1 MCLILNV
8 SGSRRLSYDRME
20 GPVGRSLS
28 GTRTGRRRRARDG
41 LGSRRCAAAARSR
54 ELRRGR
60 IVAPPA
66 PENPGWQRE
75 GRKQGGRRRRQPGG
89 ERRPPRRKRPREA
102 RTKTPSS
109 DLPVRGSPSTSG
121 CACVCGGGACARGGA
136 RGSLP
141 RRTLARGGERA
152 GGGGHPCSHVRY
164 LKLALWSPSPPPPPG
179 LWLLVVRVPPGLEG
193 RPSALYFLRRDH
205 LLTALSFRLNRT
217 RGSPSPLP
225 FPW

>member
-1 MCLILNV
+1 MAA
-8 SGSRRLSYDRME
+8 RRQEAGWKAAS
-20 GPVGRSLS
+20 PA
-28 GTRTGRRRRARDG
+28 GRR
-41 LGSRRCAAAARSR
+41 
-54 ELRRGR
+54 
-60 IVAPPA
+60 APSTKTQKT
-66 PENPGWQRE
+66 E
-75 GRKQGGRRRRQPGG
+75 GG
-89 ERRPPRRKRPREA
+89 EDENA
-102 RTKTPSS
+102 FLGLAGEGVTV
-109 DLPVRGSPSTSG
+109 DLRV
-121 CACVCGGGACARGGA
+121 CVCVCGGGACARGGA

-152 GGGGHPCSHVRY
+152 GGGGHPRSRVRY

-225 FPW
+225 FPM

>member
-20 GPVGRSLS
+20 GPVGRSPS
-28 GTRTGRRRRARDG
+28 GTRTGRRGQAREG

-89 ERRPPRRKRPREA
+89 ERRPPRRKRPRQA

-121 CACVCGGGACARGGA
+121 CACVCGGGVRAPVEGPGEGRRRGREASRGRRSPPFARSVFKTGLVVTVA
-136 RGSLP
+136 AASSRVMASRGPSTPRIGRAPLRPLLP
-141 RRTLARGGERA
+141 ASRPPPDRPVLPPKPYKGFTFSPAF
-152 GGGGHPCSHVRY
+152 SHV
-164 LKLALWSPSPPPPPG
+164 G
-179 LWLLVVRVPPGLEG
+179 DG
-193 RPSALYFLRRDH
+193 
-205 LLTALSFRLNRT
+205 
-217 RGSPSPLP
+217 
-225 FPW
+225 